1 MQVHR
6 SAFLSLSWKDL
17 DFSNAVFSVIG
28 LSVRQFYSTL
38 HLTENNLL
46 LNACAQISISESV
59 MKRLG
64 FFKCSFFS
72 VIGLSVCQI
81 FPSLHLTENNL
92 LLNVNAHIVIEI
104 VKCYRLFT

>member
-28 LSVRQFYSTL
+28 LSVRQIYSTL

-64 FFKCSFFS
+64 IFNCFFS
-72 VIGLSVCQI
+72 VNGLSVRLI
-81 FPSLHLTENNL
+81 SPSLHLTENKL
-92 LLNVNAHIVIEI
+92 LLNVRAQISISESLL
-104 VKCYRLFT
+104 KRLGF